1 MASEKDSGLE
11 KADRSTSSDHGRRW
25 ARLLRTDS
33 VTLLRKLR
41 KAGVAIGGWDDWA
54 VAVVAVVFEIGRIG
68 GDVVDDMVVEFVCV
82 CLLDLRIWELEE

>member
-1 MASEKDSGLE
+1 MASEKDSGFE

-41 KAGVAIGGWDDWA
+41 KAGVAIGGWDDWTVA
-54 VAVVAVVFEIGRIG
+54 VAAVVFEIGRIG
-68 GDVVDDMVVEFVCV
+68 GDAVDDMVVEFVFACW
-82 CLLDLRIWELEE
+82 I